1 MLSPIAETYAS
12 DRSRAGRVPG
22 ATHLGCGGSR
32 GDGPYVWLWCRL
44 SGDVIEAVGYE
55 CNGCPSSM
63 AIGGALS
70 ALAEGRTIAQ
80 ISLLEPEEL
89 VRFLGGLPEGKEY
102 YADLA
107 ISAIRS
113 LEPI

>member
-1 MLSPIAETYAS
+1 
-12 DRSRAGRVPG
+12 
-22 ATHLGCGGSR
+22 
-32 GDGPYVWLWCRL
+32 
-44 SGDVIEAVGYE
+44 
-55 CNGCPSSM
+55 M